1 MGLQFKVVYKKG
13 KDNLAADALS
23 RVCHLIALQAVS
35 EVTPKWMQEVLNSY
49 STDSQAQQLLS
60 QLALTSPDE
69 HGYTLDKGLIK
80 YKGKVW
86 IAANSALQTKLISA
100 MHSSAIGGHSGTKA
114 TYQRIKKLFY
124 WKGIKSDV
132 ENYIKQCQIC
142 QQAKHEHTHP
152 AGLLQPL
159 PIP

>member
-1 MGLQFKVVYKKG
+1 
-13 KDNLAADALS
+13 
-23 RVCHLIALQAVS
+23 LQAVS

-60 QLALTSPDE
+60 QLAITSPDE

-132 ENYIKQCQIC
+132 
-142 QQAKHEHTHP
+142 
-152 AGLLQPL
+152 
-159 PIP
+159 